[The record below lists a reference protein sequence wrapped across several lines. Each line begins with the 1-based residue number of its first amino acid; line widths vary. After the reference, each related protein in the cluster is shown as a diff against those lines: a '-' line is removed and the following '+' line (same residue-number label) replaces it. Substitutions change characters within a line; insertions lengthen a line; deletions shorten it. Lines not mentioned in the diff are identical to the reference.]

1 MKLVVV
7 ESPFGSKDLLQIR
20 RNILYLRHCLRDALG
35 RGEAPYA
42 SHALYPQ
49 PFILDDHNPQE
60 RAWGIEAGL
69 AWGDVA
75 ALRAVYLDLGISSGM
90 EKGIARAEE
99 KDQLIENRNLT
110 PDLMDSFGRAQ
121 ADDAVLN
128 PEHLAAAFEKLKRKH
143 GDSHAAHAAIFEEIL
158 QELPQNGIW
167 L

>member
-7 ESPFGSKDLLQIR
+7 ESPFGSKDKDLRVIR
-20 RNILYLRHCLRDALG
+20 RNILYLRHCLRDSLG

-42 SHALYPQ
+42 SHGLYPQ
-49 PFILDDHNPQE
+49 PYILDDHDPEE

-75 ALRAVYLDLGISSGM
+75 ALRAVYWDLGVTSGM

-99 KDQLIENRNLT
+99 RGQLIENRNLT
-110 PDLMDSFGRAQ
+110 PDLMDAFQRAQ
-121 ADDAVLN
+121 ADDNVLN
-128 PEHLAAAFEKLKRKH
+128 PEHLAALFQKLQQKH
-143 GDSHAAHAAIFEEIL
+143 GPEATGVIFQEIL
-158 QELPQNGIW
+158 RDMPQSGIW